1 MENEKTARAVDK
13 LDNEAAAAKSGLR
26 PAYDAI
32 AQMMREAVRGD
43 ARACECVLDAKKTV
57 EGAYEAIQKYAS
69 DNRGGSQCVCVPPD
83 VAAQLIAK
91 YYGFEPGEKAD
102 SQAIANP
109 DDGSIESLFDLI

>member
-32 AQMMREAVRGD
+32 AQMMRDAVRGD
-43 ARACECVLDAKKTV
+43 ARACECVLDVKKTV
-57 EGAYEAIQKYAS
+57 GGAYDALRKYAS